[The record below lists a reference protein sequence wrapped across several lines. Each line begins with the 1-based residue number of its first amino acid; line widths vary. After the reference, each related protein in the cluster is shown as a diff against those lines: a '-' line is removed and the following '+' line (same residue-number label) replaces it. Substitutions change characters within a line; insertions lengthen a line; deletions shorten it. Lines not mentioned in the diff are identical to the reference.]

1 MVGAPCPAI
10 KTGIIRR
17 TIGRRIWCKIRQ
29 TISGECCR
37 IWRNCKAFIGRFC
50 VVCAGVFR
58 ELLDFVHG
66 CRMSGKL
73 INIGETAAITTLNV
87 LSNYIFSI
95 NLAQYDSA
103 SSQEFKNMV

>member
-1 MVGAPCPAI
+1 MCEMRSLKQHDYG
-10 KTGIIRR
+10 GMY
-17 TIGRRIWCKIRQ
+17 
-29 TISGECCR
+29 
-37 IWRNCKAFIGRFC
+37 
-50 VVCAGVFR
+50 CATLTVK

-73 INIGETAAITTLNV
+73 INIGETAAIITLNV